1 MKNAMVVVPTASRTM
16 ISQAVNTAVKAA
28 NKWVKTS
35 IQLHEDGVTSDM
47 VDTGY
52 KSVCLEFYN
61 DVRAAIVE
69 GLPAADQRLINLPKN
84 AVPAKSKE
92 DRKRA
97 QQKIGRYQALLA
109 GYLRGLEHEAG
120 ELESTGNKAGKAK
133 GKQDKTASE
142 LDQKDLERILNRRA
156 RNEKLLGY
164 RAGYK
169 FVEQTQAL
177 KNAYK
182 ALTGKEYQAK

>member
-1 MKNAMVVVPTASRTM
+1 MKNAMVVVPTASRTL

-52 KSVCLEFYN
+52 KSVNREFYN

-69 GLPAADQRLINLPKN
+69 GLPAADQRLINLPIKSV
-84 AVPAKSKE
+84 AAKDKPA
-92 DRKRA
+92 RKKA
-97 QQKIGRYQALLA
+97 QQKIGRYQELLA
-109 GYLRGLEHEAG
+109 GYLRGLEHSDG
-120 ELESTGNKAGKAK
+120 DLKSTGTKTK
-133 GKQDKTASE
+133 GKQDKIACD
-142 LDQKDLERILNRRA
+142 LDAKDLERILNRRA

-164 RAGYK
+164 PRGFRFIESTQNLKQEYK
-169 FVEQTQAL
+169 
-177 KNAYK
+177 N
-182 ALTGKEYQAK
+182 LTGKEYKAK